1 MKPLNIIGKM
11 TYDVAKAILR
21 QGRLLAM
28 TVCMLTVMGVQAQT
42 TPAAKARVTEIRQM
56 YAKAKAKIE
65 QNEQSER
72 LLIPREDMLI
82 TTFCNMPGTGP
93 KREDIHYYF
102 LNQAD
107 GEEMIVYFQPYFITR
122 KYNVAAREFYEEYL
136 YDHERRQLVFAFL
149 RGIDIDDGK
158 PWEVRYYWGESGLVH
173 ESGKVSEAPAN
184 DVVAKSRDLVDAFG
198 FLMNQDR

>member
-1 MKPLNIIGKM
+1 MKPLNMIGKM

-28 TVCMLTVMGVQAQT
+28 TVYILTVMGVQAQT
-42 TPAAKARVTEIRQM
+42 TLAAKARVTEIRQM

-107 GEEMIVYFQPYFITR
+107 GDEMIVYFQPYFITR

-158 PWEVRYYWGESGLVH
+158 PWEVRYYWGENGLVH

>member
-1 MKPLNIIGKM
+1 MKPLNTIGKM

-21 QGRLLAM
+21 QGRILAM
-28 TVCMLTVMGVQAQT
+28 TVCILTVMGVQAQT
-42 TPAAKARVTEIRQM
+42 TPVAKARVAEIRQM

-72 LLIPREDMLI
+72 LSIPREDMLI
-82 TTFCNMPGTGP
+82 TNYCNMPGTGP
-93 KREDIHYYF
+93 KREEIHYYF

-136 YDHERRQLVFAFL
+136 YDHEKRQLVFAFL
-149 RGIDIDDGK
+149 RGIDIDGK
-158 PWEVRYYWGESGLVH
+158 PWEARYYWGENGLVH
-173 ESGKVSEAPAN
+173 ELGKVSEAPAN
-184 DVVAKSRDLVDAFG
+184 DVVAKSRDMVDAFG
-198 FLMNQDR
+198 FLMNQGR